1 VRPSIH
7 LLLFEK
13 SPIPLLAEWQSRAA
27 EQIARRDYH
36 F

>member
-7 LLLFEK
+7 LLPFEK
-13 SPIPLLAEWQSRAA
+13 SLIPLLAEWQSRAA

-36 F
+36 R